1 MLISNNS
8 TNLIV
13 KYISIIINQEYN
25 NSCNVTNTYKN
36 NIYNDFKLNDDCICS
51 NLVAYNETQNSI
63 DKFDYCKID
72 YVGGNIVGIIVDDND
87 ITESDYIKGYT
98 PASSYGSNSILRKK
112 RLFYQVEVT
121 NTCYGKKLKKVYKDY
136 LMNPS
141 APTTLTEEEIQDLN
155 DNFIITQ
162 VFPNGENTPEQ
173 IQIAKKFYEDFEK
186 YNTSTFLTK
195 EINDNDR
202 FFENEYSVAI
212 KEPVYEIQQVK
223 GLDDKYFEETVL
235 IERGDIIYC
244 RKSTMKTIDSL
255 CANIAM
261 YLNSRYPTLIN
272 RSFAVDDHTVIN
284 PEALTEVIN
293 SDICRY
299 FCGTN
304 ESFNSEKLSFN
315 IDDFIASFI
324 LGRTITPYSSM
335 EDINYVQKLM
345 ENNIYI
351 SYEAEVYGEWD
362 SSLTNTLYQYQK
374 DINERYKDNEKALEG
389 KDYNILI
396 PTGYFDI
403 ITEKYMLQ
411 DRQILGED
419 YNNAYSSI

>member
-36 NIYNDFKLNDDCICS
+36 NIYNDFKLNDSCICS
-51 NLVAYNETQNSI
+51 NLIAYNETQNSI
-63 DKFDYCKID
+63 DNFDYCKID

-87 ITESDYIKGYT
+87 ITESDYIRGYT
-98 PASSYGSNSILRKK
+98 PASRYGSNSIFRKK

-136 LMNPS
+136 LMNPT

-162 VFPNGENTPEQ
+162 VFPNENTPE
-173 IQIAKKFYEDFEK
+173 QIAKKFYEDFEK

-202 FFENEYSVAI
+202 FFEDEYSVAL
-212 KEPVYEIQQVK
+212 EP
-223 GLDDKYFEETVL
+223 
-235 IERGDIIYC
+235 GDIIYC

-261 YLNSRYPTLIN
+261 YLNSRYPTLIS

-304 ESFNSEKLSFN
+304 ETFNSEKLSFN

-351 SYEAEVYGEWD
+351 NYEAEVYGEWD
-362 SSLTNTLYQYQK
+362 SSLTNTLYQYQQ
-374 DINERYKDNEKALEG
+374 DLNERYKDSEKALEG